1 MGWDLTIDIDIIS
14 IDLFVWRNQN
24 SRCLESKQPLKP
36 FESAAR
42 EPNDKFLLLNS
53 WIVFEPLATDEYLLL
68 SFDFDV
74 ENEISYKRNTKGNNS
89 LYFIL
94 DCFFKGFIP
103 TYKCICIF
111 SAYSRVGKIV
121 AKRLGIC
128 FWFFVCKE
136 RWMNCTYWTNR

>member
-42 EPNDKFLLLNS
+42 EPNDNVLLLNS

-74 ENEISYKRNTKGNNS
+74 ENEISYKRNPSCEIQKAITACI
-89 LYFIL
+89 LYL
-94 DCFFKGFIP
+94 NAFFKGSILH
-103 TYKCICIF
+103 TLLDEVDCSTDRLIF
-111 SAYSRVGKIV
+111 FP
-121 AKRLGIC
+121 C
-128 FWFFVCKE
+128 
-136 RWMNCTYWTNR
+136 